1 LGIFFESF
9 NKLFNGLSM
18 RRLAPKTLLI
28 LLGGLLPLSLLCGL
42 ILGPQIILPFE
53 LLSSGDASV
62 VSDRLIIEQ
71 IRLPRTLMAALVGAA
86 LAVAGVMMQGLFRN
100 PLADPSLIGVSS
112 GASAGASFVIVLG
125 AGWLGSHDLLGV
137 SAVALGAFAGAALAT
152 YTVYRLAAHGSGT
165 SVATML
171 LAGIAIS
178 ALAGALNSFFSFI
191 ADNHMLRQISL
202 WQMGSLSGVT
212 WSRLWFAVVVLGCVL
227 SFFPR
232 FSGALNALLLGES
245 EARHLGVNVH
255 RLKIQVIA
263 LVALTVGTAV
273 ALTGTIAFVGLV
285 TPHIIRLLIGP
296 NHRAL
301 IPASMLAG
309 AMLLMLADALSRYIL
324 APAELPIGVVT
335 ALLGAPFF
343 LSLLNQQRKNQRG
356 V

>member
-1 LGIFFESF
+1 
-9 NKLFNGLSM
+9 M

-53 LLSSGDASV
+53 LLSSGDSSV
-62 VSDRLIIEQ
+62 VSDRLIVEQ

-125 AGWLGSHDLLGV
+125 AGWLGSNDLLGV
-137 SAVALGAFAGAALAT
+137 SLISLGAFAGAALAT
-152 YTVYRLAAHGSGT
+152 YIVYRLAAHSSGT

-202 WQMGSLSGVT
+202 WQMGSLSGVS
-212 WSRLWFAVVVLGCVL
+212 WSRLGFAAAVFLPL
-227 SFFPR
+227 LFLYPR
-232 FSGALNALLLGES
+232 YSGALNALLLGES
-245 EARHLGVNVH
+245 EARHLGVDVH
-255 RLKIQVIA
+255 RLKVKVIA
-263 LVALTVGTAV
+263 LVALTVGCAV

-285 TPHIIRLLIGP
+285 TPHIVRLLIGP
-296 NHRAL
+296 DHRAL
-301 IPASMLAG
+301 IPAVCFAG
-309 AMLLMLADALSRYIL
+309 AVLLMLADALSRFLL

-343 LSLLNQQRKNQRG
+343 LSLLKQQRRVG
-356 V
+356 GAL